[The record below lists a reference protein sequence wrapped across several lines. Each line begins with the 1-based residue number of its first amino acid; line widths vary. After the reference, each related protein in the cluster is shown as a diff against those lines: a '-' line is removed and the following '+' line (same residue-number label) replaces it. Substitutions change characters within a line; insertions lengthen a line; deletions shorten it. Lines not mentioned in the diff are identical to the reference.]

1 MNLRMMMAALALAG
15 GCAQMPSG
23 KDVTIL
29 SAGAVEPGLDA
40 ALAQFR
46 KTSGNGAAVSFN
58 TAPQIR
64 ERIAKGEKF
73 DVVVVPP
80 AVMDA
85 FAKDGRVGSERVMLG
100 SVGQGVAVH
109 PSTPVPDVSSVE
121 ALKRALS
128 EADAVVYNRATG
140 GQYIDG
146 MLKKIGVYPDI
157 ERKTV
162 RYESAGEVMQHLAK
176 GGRREIGFGPI
187 PEIMMYTKKGVR
199 YVGPLPAEVQQ
210 KNAYVASMMREAANP
225 DGAGALLR
233 FLASPAAKAALAAGG
248 VE

>member
-1 MNLRMMMAALALAG
+1 MPKPDEVTEVDITGSVERVKGVGFTVRRGEIVGVAGVAGNGQSELLEALAG
-15 GCAQMPSG
+15 IRP
-23 KDVTIL
+23 L
-29 SAGAVEPGLDA
+29 
-40 ALAQFR
+40 
-46 KTSGNGAAVSFN
+46 TSGRV
-58 TAPQIR
+58 R
-64 ERIAKGEKF
+64 WKG
-73 DVVVVPP
+73 
-80 AVMDA
+80 
-85 FAKDGRVGSERVMLG
+85 
-100 SVGQGVAVH
+100 
-109 PSTPVPDVSSVE
+109 
-121 ALKRALS
+121 RALS

-225 DGAGALLR
+225 DGAGSLLR